1 MCETYIR
8 RAVQRVAEVLLRYG
22 QLTLKDIISY
32 CGRPRLAGSHN
43 PLQAK
48 PIVLK
53 PESVRAV
60 WGFAGAGVVLTFAWR
75 ALCQVRQA
83 LIALITHNC
92 VRVKNVPR
100 TAAAAQVA
108 SSKTGRGVSQH
119 KAGFVMYTVST
130 GASALASL
138 CD

>member
-1 MCETYIR
+1 MRARVCEAYRR

-53 PESVRAV
+53 PESVRSV
-60 WGFAGAGVVLTFAWR
+60 WGSLA
-75 ALCQVRQA
+75 
-83 LIALITHNC
+83 
-92 VRVKNVPR
+92 RVWC
-100 TAAAAQVA
+100 
-108 SSKTGRGVSQH
+108 SLLRGV
-119 KAGFVMYTVST
+119 
-130 GASALASL
+130 L
-138 CD
+138 CARSGKR